1 MEQFTLKTKV
11 SFGDNA
17 LERLSQ
23 LPYRKVLIV
32 TDAFIAHGDMIRL
45 ITTPL
50 EQGGIAYQ
58 IFDDVKPDP
67 PIQNISA
74 GVAAFLQYKPE
85 ALIAVGGGSS
95 IDSGKG
101 IKQIVLDM
109 NPEAVIPFIAIP
121 TTSGTGSEVTSFAVL
136 SDPEEDKKFAIKGDH
151 LVPDEAILDATL
163 VMSVPPTVTADTGMD
178 VFTHALEAYVSTGAN
193 PFTDAL
199 AEKSASLVFQFLIRS
214 YHDNTDTHARV
225 KMHNA
230 SCLAGFAFNA
240 AGLGLN
246 HAMAHQLGAVFHIP
260 HGRANAMLL
269 GPVVKFNTGIDQYS
283 SSMQAVHSC
292 TKKYVDMAGNL
303 GLPLASDAVAVRS
316 LTFFIEYMLRE
327 LEIPK
332 SISEY
337 GKISVGDY
345 FGSIEKMAD
354 MALRDTCLAT
364 NPTPVTKEDIIRI
377 YTELW

>member
-32 TDAFIAHGDMIRL
+32 TDAFIAKGDMIHL
-45 ITTPL
+45 ITKPL

-67 PIQNISA
+67 PIKNISA
-74 GVAAFLQYKPE
+74 GVAAFLQYQPE

-109 NPEAVIPFIAIP
+109 HPGLVIPFIAIP

-136 SDPEEDKKFAIKGDH
+136 SDPDEDKKFAIKGDH
-151 LVPDEAILDATL
+151 LVPDEAILDASL

-283 SSMQAVHSC
+283 SSMQAVHPC

-327 LEIPK
+327 LDIPK

-337 GKISVGDY
+337 GKITVGDY

-354 MALRDTCLAT
+354 MALRDTCLTT
-364 NPTPVTKEDIIRI
+364 NPTPVTKEDIIKI